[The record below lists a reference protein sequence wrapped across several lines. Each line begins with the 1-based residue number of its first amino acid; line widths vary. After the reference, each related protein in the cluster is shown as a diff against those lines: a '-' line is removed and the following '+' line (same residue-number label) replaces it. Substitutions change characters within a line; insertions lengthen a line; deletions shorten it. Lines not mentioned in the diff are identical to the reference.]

1 MQSIGTGPMS
11 AMMGD
16 TPFYKQARNSLL
28 VENVDLVECLEFVN
42 KLDSVTGKDFN
53 IPTYPQWLYVG

>member
-1 MQSIGTGPMS
+1 MS

-28 VENVDLVECLEFVN
+28 VENVDLVEFLEFVN
-42 KLDSVTGKDFN
+42 KLDSVAGKDFN